1 MLCLLFRYERSVAS
15 WLIAWRCWEVLHTFN
30 SLSDL
35 LKIGLSDVLKRCRYW
50 NGGGCT
56 ESDWLQVQFWFD
68 SDGSRYS
75 HVSLVDTLVLAGWFT
90 FLIAC
95 NDWTLSEL
103 GFDLPRVFF
112 ITKLTCL
119 LISRSDL
126 IVRRI
131 ISGWATT
138 SLSFYFFP
146 ISELATFSQACLC
159 SINTNFEFSEGE
171 EMIGFECTSRNER
184 NWVKYLFWS
193 ECRL

>member
-1 MLCLLFRYERSVAS
+1 MLIVHKTQRWLLVSLPDDCAMFTISLREECCIMTYR
-15 WLIAWRCWEVLHTFN
+15 LTCWEVLHILN

-35 LKIGLSDVLKRCRYW
+35 VKIGLSDLLKRCRYW

-56 ESDWLQVQFWFD
+56 ESDWLQVLFWFG
-68 SDGSRYS
+68 SDGLWYS
-75 HVSLVDTLVLAGWFT
+75 HVSLVDTFVLWGWFT

-95 NDWTLSEL
+95 NDWTLSKL

-119 LISRSDL
+119 LISRSYL

-131 ISGWATT
+131 ISGLATT

-146 ISELATFSQACLC
+146 ISELATFSLV
-159 SINTNFEFSEGE
+159 F
-171 EMIGFECTSRNER
+171 
-184 NWVKYLFWS
+184 VL
-193 ECRL
+193 